1 MSNATMFMLVNYA
14 VMPFWLLMLV
24 LPHHKITNILV
35 HSGVVPMI
43 YGVVYACYFVI
54 GFVMGGPEGGSMGS
68 LEGLMIAF
76 TSETAIIAGWVHYLV
91 FDMFVGSWQV
101 RDARRVGIPHVAI
114 LIPLILTFVAGPLG
128 LMIYVIMRYFW
139 KQRFTLDEVAA

>member
-35 HSGVVPMI
+35 HSGVVPLI
-43 YGVVYACYFVI
+43 YGVVYACYFGI